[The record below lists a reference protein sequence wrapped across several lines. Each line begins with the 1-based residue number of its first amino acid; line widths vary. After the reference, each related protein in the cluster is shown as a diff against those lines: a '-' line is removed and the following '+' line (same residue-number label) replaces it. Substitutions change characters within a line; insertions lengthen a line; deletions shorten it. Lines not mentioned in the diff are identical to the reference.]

1 MMYWVVFSL
10 TFLSLLAREGKR
22 AARNGSDKPVS
33 RLLARFYRW
42 GHRNCVPPEENAQ
55 EDK

>member
-22 AARNGSDKPVS
+22 AARNGSDKLVS

-42 GHRNCVPPEENAQ
+42 GHRNYVPPEESAS
-55 EDK
+55 EGK

>member
-1 MMYWVVFSL
+1 MYWVVFTL

-42 GHRNCVPPEENAQ
+42 GHRNYVPPEENAP
-55 EDK
+55 EGK